1 MPLTAYY
8 KNRSVVRAD
17 AFRVQQTDLELQQ
30 RTADIGDEKQVYV
43 RAAYDYLAAEWKYER
58 ATGSL

>member
-1 MPLTAYY
+1 MPLAAYY

-17 AFRVQQTDLELQQ
+17 VFRVQQTDLELQQ
-30 RTADIGDEKQVYV
+30 RTADIGDEKQAYV

-58 ATGSL
+58 VTGSL